1 MLVKE
6 FIEQA
11 DNEPLSSDA
20 APGYYMGLFLA
31 ILDEFR
37 DERCSVLLGKIMAN
51 MSADF
56 RKRSGVKTRDI
67 FPSEVSEWE

>member
-1 MLVKE
+1 MLVSE

-11 DNEPLSSDA
+11 HNEPLSSCA

-37 DERCSVLLGKIMAN
+37 DERCSGLSGKIIER
-51 MSADF
+51 MSEDF
-56 RKRSGVKTRDI
+56 RKRAGVNKR
-67 FPSEVSEWE
+67 S